1 MSVWRDSTS
10 GPRAAFKAP
19 WSVRFSRLL
28 LFVQGVL
35 WAVAAVGL
43 WAVAVHVR
51 RSLPGCSYDCDSGEA
66 FAATMGGL
74 IMLGWLAYAAF
85 ALGLASLSW
94 LLAIRLT
101 PTHVDAAITAT
112 GLELLLFVLFAA
124 TAVKGGVLLLV
135 CTPCA
140 AFALTTASC
149 LVNPPTWRFIGHRR

>member
-1 MSVWRDSTS
+1 
-10 GPRAAFKAP
+10 
-19 WSVRFSRLL
+19 L

-35 WAVAAVGL
+35 WAIAAVGIAAFL
-43 WAVAVHVR
+43 VHVF
-51 RSLPGCSYDCDSGEA
+51 RSRPDCSYGCDSSDGVTGTVDGLVMLGSLV
-66 FAATMGGL
+66 FAAFTV
-74 IMLGWLAYAAF
+74 
-85 ALGLASLSW
+85 GLASLSW
-94 LLAIRLT
+94 LLAIRLR

-149 LVNPPTWRFIGHRR
+149 LMNPPTWRFIGHRR